1 MSVLTGHRSDPSND
15 VITAP
20 EAARQKGVNRVSVY
34 KAIRDG
40 RLKAFRSGKTY
51 LIHRRDLDQWDVT
64 GHRPLRGMVSDTSAE
79 QSILGI
85 GAAEQAKRMEKAIHL
100 LEEWMADESGHDE
113 ETWPKLKEALDQDRL
128 STRRLFDE

>member
-1 MSVLTGHRSDPSND
+1 MSVQAGHRSDPGND

-20 EAARQKGVNRVSVY
+20 EAARENGVNRVSVY

-40 RLKAFRSGKTY
+40 RLSAVRSGRAY
-51 LIHRRDLDQWDVT
+51 LIRRRDLDQWEVV
-64 GHRPLRGMVSDTSAE
+64 GHRPQRGMVGRASAG
-79 QSILGI
+79 QPILTTG
-85 GAAEQAKRMEKAIHL
+85 GADQGERMEKAIHL